1 MVIGARLVVV
11 SHSAFRTSR
20 LRVPLKRS
28 LYPFSGHDW
37 DASAAS
43 KVMVRAAGLEPA
55 RPKPRDFKSL
65 VFTNFTTPALLRQ

>member
-1 MVIGARLVVV
+1 MTIGACIVVV
-11 SHSAFRTSR
+11 NHSAFCTSQ
-20 LRVPLKRS
+20 LRVSLKRS
-28 LYPFSGHDW
+28 FYPFSGRGL

-43 KVMVRAAGLEPA
+43 GVMVRAAGLEPA

>member
-1 MVIGARLVVV
+1 MTIGACLVVV
-11 SHSAFRTSR
+11 NHSAFCTWRR
-20 LRVPLKRS
+20 RVPLEGS
-28 LYPFSGHDW
+28 LYPFSRRGS

-43 KVMVRAAGLEPA
+43 GVMVRAAGLEPA